1 MMQEVAIKA
10 QELEEQVEAIT
21 TKVDTLKKVLEEK
34 TSKDD
39 VRKLLSDKVS
49 REDLEQLIPNED
61 ILQEKMKYLI
71 RDELDA
77 I

>member
-1 MMQEVAIKA
+1 
-10 QELEEQVEAIT
+10 
-21 TKVDTLKKVLEEK
+21 LKKVLEEK

-39 VRKLLSDKVS
+39 VRKLLSEKVS

>member
-1 MMQEVAIKA
+1 
-10 QELEEQVEAIT
+10 
-21 TKVDTLKKVLEEK
+21 LKKVLEEK